1 MHIAIYGT
9 GGIGGYLAGK
19 LGTLL
24 EKDGERLKNLS
35 LVARGRHLDAI
46 QKNGLTFIDVEGSSH
61 RIRPTAAAE
70 RLDGPDFAAA
80 GSAAKVRWGSGAE
93 PSEGP
98 PDFVFLCVKG
108 YDLDGAVDE
117 IVEQLGLD
125 RGEAGAFGAAGV
137 LGTPGTADAA
147 DTTIIPLLNGA
158 DIYERVRSRMP
169 KGRVLPGAIYIS
181 SAVTE
186 AGTVQHKGGPGRL
199 ILGKG
204 LGEDALRPEELL
216 DLLESA
222 GIPYEWHDDPFPAIW
237 GKFLFIS
244 PFSLATAVT
253 AKTLGELL
261 SDEKRK
267 NDISV
272 MMEEVAAV
280 ARAKGVVLPED
291 AVESTLAKAAA
302 FPPETKTSFQRDIEA
317 GREKDERDL
326 FGGTVLRLGAELGVP
341 TPMVQNYFEKL

>member
-19 LGTLL
+19 LGVLL
-24 EKDGERLKNLS
+24 RQEGGSLKALS
-35 LVARGRHLDAI
+35 LVARGPHLDTI
-46 QKNGLTFIDVEGSSH
+46 QKNGLTFIDVEGNSH
-61 RIRPTAAAE
+61 CIHPTAAAE
-70 RLDGPDFAAA
+70 KLNDPSFTAA
-80 GSAAKVRWGSGAE
+80 GASTKGQAGPGA
-93 PSEGP
+93 GP

-108 YDLDGAVDE
+108 YDLGGAVDK

-125 RGEAGAFGAAGV
+125 REEAGAFGAAGV
-137 LGTPGTADAA
+137 LGTPGAAGAA

-169 KGRVLPGAIYIS
+169 GGRVLPGAIYIS

-186 AGTVQHKGGPGRL
+186 AGTVQHKGGPGKL

-204 LGEDALRPEELL
+204 LGEDAQQPEQLL
-216 DLLESA
+216 GLLEAA

-261 SDEKRK
+261 SEEKLTS
-267 NDISV
+267 DIRT

-280 ARAKGVVLPED
+280 ARAKGIALPAD
-291 AVESTLAKAAA
+291 AVDSTMAKAAA

-317 GREKDERDL
+317 GRKKDERDL
-326 FGGTVLRLGAELGVP
+326 FGGTVLRLGAELGVS
-341 TPMVQNYFEKL
+341 TPMVEKYFKKL